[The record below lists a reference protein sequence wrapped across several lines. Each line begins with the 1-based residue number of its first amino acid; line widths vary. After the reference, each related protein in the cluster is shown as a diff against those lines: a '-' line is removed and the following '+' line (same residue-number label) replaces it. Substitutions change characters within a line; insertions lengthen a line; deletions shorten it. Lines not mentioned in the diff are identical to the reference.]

1 MDNTNYN
8 IAIIGQTGVGKSSLI
23 NYLYGE
29 RTVETGTGRPVTT
42 NGFHK
47 VEHSIKGMKVN
58 IYDSWGLEV
67 GKQEQW
73 LKELDQELKNRD
85 IDKPASEWFHSI
97 FYCISA
103 PSARIQD
110 ADIEII
116 KKLRS
121 EKNKISIVLTKADAI
136 AEEDEECFIK
146 EIKKALG
153 FDLAIIPVCS
163 ESKKTRGGVTHKFGK
178 ELVEKQ
184 SLIDLVD
191 SLILRI
197 PAHCQD
203 IMISQ
208 LISWQENTHNF
219 VDKKIDFFGFK
230 TLDLHKE
237 LSSKSEDIV
246 VKVRNAGNHAE
257 KLSLEQYGFIVNKL
271 SGRIKLYSNTEYLK
285 MADEEESKFEF
296 EWLMIPFMPF
306 MLAALPFA
314 MPFLRKDESDKMH
327 QKIDSFCASF
337 KREINNRTQ
346 DLEKSL
352 QGIREELMSNL
363 AL

>member
-67 GKQEQW
+67 GKQEKW
-73 LKELDQELKNRD
+73 LKELDQELKKRD
-85 IDKPASEWFHSI
+85 MDKPASEWFHSI

-219 VDKKIDFFGFK
+219 VDKKIDFLEDYLYEYCNFGCAYFV
-230 TLDLHKE
+230 LEKE
-237 LSSKSEDIV
+237 KSEKPKKAKTQRKRKSKKPLSKDEKIRST
-246 VKVRNAGNHAE
+246 VKATPIEQKKVKPKSKTAKSENENKSQEIDQSKEFVIKKAE
-257 KLSLEQYGFIVNKL
+257 KKRTTAKRKEKNLKEQ
-271 SGRIKLYSNTEYLK
+271 IKKEDQPNEQKQENPKTDFK
-285 MADEEESKFEF
+285 
-296 EWLMIPFMPF
+296 IHTV
-306 MLAALPFA
+306 
-314 MPFLRKDESDKMH
+314 KDENK
-327 QKIDSFCASF
+327 
-337 KREINNRTQ
+337 
-346 DLEKSL
+346 
-352 QGIREELMSNL
+352 
-363 AL
+363 